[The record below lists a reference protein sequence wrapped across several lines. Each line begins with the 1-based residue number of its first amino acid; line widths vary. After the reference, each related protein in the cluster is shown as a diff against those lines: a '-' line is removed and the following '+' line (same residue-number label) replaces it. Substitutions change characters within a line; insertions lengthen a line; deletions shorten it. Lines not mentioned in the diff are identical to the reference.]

1 MTLAGYNGYNRGVVE
16 HFELDGSKGY
26 LADEPGSWPMFHHDS
41 TLSGN
46 ADLTS

>member
-1 MTLAGYNGYNRGVVE
+1 VVE
-16 HFELDGSKGY
+16 HYELIGSRGY

-46 ADLTS
+46 ADFASGGEVPPAK